1 MSTFEELD
9 RHLGLLPPDLVNAL
23 TEIDCGRGYQ
33 DALRGQHPMVLES
46 LKTIAIVQSVEAS
59 NAIEDIHVPH
69 KRLRE
74 LALGDVT
81 PENRS
86 EAEVAGYRRVLKE
99 IHENGENIPLR
110 LNVVLQLHGWLFS
123 FLDDR
128 GGQFK
133 IGENRV
139 VERHPDGSEIVRLDP
154 VSAADTPRY
163 MRELHRLFDEAG
175 AERTYHPLLLLGAY
189 VFDFLMIHPF
199 QDGNG
204 RMSRLIT
211 SLLMR
216 QGGYE
221 VGRYIS
227 WEKKIND
234 TREVY
239 HQALQR
245 STAGWH
251 EAEHD
256 LHPWLS
262 YFLGIL
268 VASYADFAERAKL
281 GTGRGAAMQTIE
293 RFLRANLSDRFTIAD
308 IREILPTTSDVHIG
322 RLLRQLKDRGIIE
335 PRGGGRGAYWMR
347 LPAGSNS
354 QLPDS
359 ELAGS
364 LCQGR

>member
-1 MSTFEELD
+1 MKTFERLD
-9 RHLGLLPPDLVNAL
+9 QHLGLLPPNLVNAVA
-23 TEIDCGRGYQ
+23 EIDRGRGYQ
-33 DALRGQHPMVLES
+33 DALRSQYPMTLES

-74 LALGDVT
+74 LTLDDVT
-81 PENRS
+81 PHNRS
-86 EAEVAGYRRVLKE
+86 EAELAGYRRVLKE
-99 IHENGENIPLR
+99 IYENGENIPFR
-110 LNVVLQLHGWLFS
+110 LNIVLQLHGWLFS
-123 FLDDR
+123 FLDSR
-128 GGQFK
+128 GGRFK

-139 VERHPDGSEIVRLDP
+139 LETHPNGIEIVRFDA
-154 VSAADTPRY
+154 VSAADTTRY
-163 MRELHRLFDEAG
+163 MQELHRLFDDART
-175 AERTYHPLLLLGAY
+175 ARTYHPLLLLGAY

-211 SLLMR
+211 SLLLG

-239 HQALQR
+239 YQALQR

-251 EAEHD
+251 EGEHD

-262 YFLGIL
+262 YFLGIM
-268 VASYADFAERAKL
+268 VASYADFSERAQL
-281 GTGRGAAMQTIE
+281 GTGRGTAIQIIE
-293 RFLRANLSDRFTIAD
+293 RFLHTNLSDRFTVAD

-322 RLLRQLKDRGIIE
+322 RLLRDLKDRSVIE
-335 PRGGGRGAYWMR
+335 RRGAGRGAYWIR
-347 LPAGSNS
+347 RAGLTHVK
-354 QLPDS
+354 QEQP
-359 ELAGS
+359 EAP
-364 LCQGR
+364 